1 MHSEVHASTEE
12 QNDVGTCFE
21 LFQSENKQKRNK
33 CNKIFLLVQSR
44 WQEHVRKN
52 NYIILSLLLCMFGN
66 AYYGP
71 KAERTQMP
79 INW

>member
-33 CNKIFLLVQSR
+33 CNKIFLLVQPR
-44 WQEHVRKN
+44 
-52 NYIILSLLLCMFGN
+52 
-66 AYYGP
+66 
-71 KAERTQMP
+71 
-79 INW
+79 